1 MGAPAVI
8 KPEHMHEDRH
18 RLAAGV
24 PTGEIFT
31 FPLADSS
38 RRPTR
43 RSRHAWSVARPAGVE
58 HRVRWRRRNLAM
70 VKATPPSTRHT

>member
-24 PTGEIFT
+24 PTGEFSHFLWRT
-31 FPLADSS
+31 
-38 RRPTR
+38 
-43 RSRHAWSVARPAGVE
+43 VAGVQPDDPVMLDPL
-58 HRVRWRRRNLAM
+58 RGQQVWNTVSDGGGATWRW
-70 VKATPPSTRHT
+70 